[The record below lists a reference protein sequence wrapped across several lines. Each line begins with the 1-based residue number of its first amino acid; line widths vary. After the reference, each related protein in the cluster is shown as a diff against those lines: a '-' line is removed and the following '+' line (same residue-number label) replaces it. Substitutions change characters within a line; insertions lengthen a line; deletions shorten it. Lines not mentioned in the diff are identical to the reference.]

1 MSRITEPTVFQGEL
15 VNLKQNLE
23 YVKKVLTKREWTSLM
38 DILARYAA
46 YELGEED
53 E

>member
-1 MSRITEPTVFQGEL
+1 MAKTAEQTTFQREFLAVKTTLEDAKKALTE
-15 VNLKQNLE
+15 
-23 YVKKVLTKREWTSLM
+23 REWTSLM

-46 YELGEED
+46 YELGED